1 MQQAGLR
8 LVILIAAVHR
18 KKKVLSLFPAS
29 LCYCSSRNDTFE
41 RGERCPVCAVDWAA
55 WHIWVSTWMLTLA
68 SFVCLLRS
76 WEMFMQQQQQQQ
88 GTELDTAEDLSV
100 HSSLITQEECCWC
113 NIFAFERKKV
123 QGSECEMCLCR
134 TLCFETSGLTLI
146 TRETLKFSS
155 AACAFK

>member
-8 LVILIAAVHR
+8 LVILIAAVQW
-18 KKKVLSLFPAS
+18 KKVLSLFPAS

-55 WHIWVSTWMLTLA
+55 WHICVSTWMLTLTI
-68 SFVCLLRS
+68 FVCLLRS
-76 WEMFMQQQQQQQ
+76 WEMFMQQQQ
-88 GTELDTAEDLSV
+88 GTGLDTAEDLCV

-146 TRETLKFSS
+146 TRKTLKFFS